1 MIKFDCTNRVQP
13 IAAFASAEQFSVAI
27 ECFNSVF
34 RSAFLLAKQLPS
46 KNFLPSNFLPSN
58 FLVRLTDGF
67 LCGNDRL
74 HLIGRRK
81 QTDDQLPIA

>member
-34 RSAFLLAKQLPS
+34 HSAFLLAKQLLT
-46 KNFLPSNFLPSN
+46 KNFLPSN